1 MIRRWS
7 FIGFANKSLYSSY
20 VPLNYYL
27 IDVNVNSVMYL
38 RKIHSF
44 FTQTRRRPWARRK
57 HLHNWLIGSSL
68 LKFWAKCYR
77 THRNIHKFLQN
88 VFAMK
93 TSFLTFGVY
102 FKRNKLLQI
111 LQQSSELVLSC
122 TTKSLF
128 RRNVAHVVWTK
139 LPFLAYSAATPLF
152 ISSNSISFSSSTT
165 DILQLL
171 GFFSFVSSNALLPTP
186 NSSSMS
192 ANFQWML
199 LWNQFFEL
207 WLSNLKFL
215 YRSSILLLLL
225 RLS

>member
-1 MIRRWS
+1 
-7 FIGFANKSLYSSY
+7 
-20 VPLNYYL
+20 
-27 IDVNVNSVMYL
+27 
-38 RKIHSF
+38 
-44 FTQTRRRPWARRK
+44 
-57 HLHNWLIGSSL
+57 
-68 LKFWAKCYR
+68 
-77 THRNIHKFLQN
+77 
-88 VFAMK
+88 
-93 TSFLTFGVY
+93 
-102 FKRNKLLQI
+102 
-111 LQQSSELVLSC
+111 
-122 TTKSLF
+122 
-128 RRNVAHVVWTK
+128 
-139 LPFLAYSAATPLF
+139 LF